1 MGIKIN
7 ISGVKASGNASIIN
21 GANLKGEKVDIGVQ
35 DTTIKDDA
43 KVLNEVTADK
53 GKVEVKI
60 TGSEIKEQAKAL
72 NGINAKEKDLKVTI
86 ENVTIDKNTEFMNGT
101 TQSEEK
107 SSTNNQNDKRKPKS
121 KFRMLLEKW
130 QDENEE
136 TEVQEET
143 KTDTIDEHK
152 RFEDEI
158 SENGKLKGLKT
169 QETETKSIN
178 QKTVQ
183 QDREV

>member
-7 ISGVKASGNASIIN
+7 ISGVKASGNASIMN

-43 KVLNEVTADK
+43 KV
-53 GKVEVKI
+53 
-60 TGSEIKEQAKAL
+60 L

-143 KTDTIDEHK
+143 KADTIDEHK

-178 QKTVQ
+178 KKTEQ

>member
-7 ISGVKASGNASIIN
+7 ISGVKASGNASIMN

-43 KVLNEVTADK
+43 KV
-53 GKVEVKI
+53 
-60 TGSEIKEQAKAL
+60 L

-143 KTDTIDEHK
+143 KADTIDEHK

-178 QKTVQ
+178 KKTVQ